1 MKKYSFEKIDN
12 IFVLGDCH
20 GEFKSFFHGIKE
32 HLRIKDDDKETPHP
46 KELELRA
53 RMEARRNRRNEDHLG
68 GHGLRFEAPP
78 TVRWNSSAKMSSN
91 SKSSKKGGFPYSNSI
106 FIFAGD
112 CGIGF
117 NKPKYYTDLF
127 EKFNKVLNYNNS
139 FIIFVRGNHDDPS
152 YFDGETINLSN
163 IKAVPDYSVISAKDH
178 NILCVGGAISI
189 DRTWR
194 KKQEDRIN
202 RFSVSNK
209 KKLYWD
215 GEAPVFNENALRE
228 IAENTVIDIVV
239 SHSSPSF
246 ATPEN
251 HGFIDE
257 WVDEDVNL
265 KSDIKNERI
274 VFDKIFNTLRELNS
288 QPKYWAYGHFDIMY
302 IEKRSDTMFR
312 AINDSFNPVNV
323 DKDIYEF
330 SKNEEAGKMKK
341 KLLKKATIK
350 KQVVEEPHDDWAEM
364 VLRANR
370 PDEEQENEQVEVEAE
385 NNDGLAYEL
394 GDGEAEAIMHD
405 RDNDATIEIGN
416 RGNLGRYFV
425 RFENNRGNGRIT
437 LDELRGNMANYL
449 RANTAATITTIPQ
462 DLYGNAVATVA
473 INNLDEAATRGI

>member
-1 MKKYSFEKIDN
+1 MKKYSFEKIEN
-12 IFVLGDCH
+12 VFVLGDCH
-20 GEFKSFFHGIKE
+20 GEFKNFFHNIKE
-32 HLRIKDDDKETPHP
+32 HLRVNDDDKETPHP
-46 KELELRA
+46 KEAELLA
-53 RMEARRNRRNEDHLG
+53 RIEARRNRRNEDPLR

-78 TVRWNSSAKMSSN
+78 TVRWNSSAKMPSN
-91 SKSSKKGGFPYSNSI
+91 GKSKKNFPYSNSI

-152 YFDGETINLSN
+152 YFDGEVINLSN
-163 IKAVPDYSVISAKDH
+163 IKAVPDYSVISVKGH

-215 GEAPVFNENALRE
+215 GEAPVFNEDALRE

-257 WVDEDVNL
+257 WADEDENL

-323 DKDIYEF
+323 DKDICEF
-330 SKNEEAGKMKK
+330 LRNEEAGKIKK
-341 KLLKKATIK
+341 KLKRATIK
-350 KQVVEEPHDDWAEM
+350 KQVVEEPHDDWVAE
-364 VLRANR
+364 VLRANDG
-370 PDEEQENEQVEVEAE
+370 PVDEEQHHIAEQENE
-385 NNDGLAYEL
+385 
-394 GDGEAEAIMHD
+394 GDEGFGAFI
-405 RDNDATIEIGN
+405 DNDATIEIGN
-416 RGNLGRYFV
+416 RRNLGRYFH
-425 RFENNRGNGRIT
+425 FANDGNNGRIAIN
-437 LDELRGNMANYL
+437 ELRENMLNEIRGNMANVETTIATIPYDGNL
-449 RANTAATITTIPQ
+449 YGNTVAATTITT
-462 DLYGNAVATVA
+462 
-473 INNLDEAATRGI
+473 NNLDEATTREIIHE

>member
-32 HLRIKDDDKETPHP
+32 HLRIKDDDKETPHQ
-46 KELELRA
+46 KELEFRA
-53 RMEARRNRRNEDHLG
+53 RIDARRNRHNEGPLR
-68 GHGLRFEAPP
+68 GHGLRFEVPP
-78 TVRWNSSAKMSSN
+78 TIRWNSSAKMPSN
-91 SKSSKKGGFPYSNSI
+91 GKSKKGFPYSNSI

-163 IKAVPDYSVISAKDH
+163 IKAVPDYSVISAKGH

-194 KKQEDRIN
+194 KKQENRIN
-202 RFSVSNK
+202 RFSVNNK

-215 GEAPVFNENALRE
+215 GEAPVFNEDALRE

-302 IEKRSDTMFR
+302 IEKRSDTVFR

-330 SKNEEAGKMKK
+330 SKNEEAGNMKK

-350 KQVVEEPHDDWAEM
+350 KQAIEELRNDWAEM
-364 VLRANR
+364 VLRADDEPVIEAFR
-370 PDEEQENEQVEVEAE
+370 QEEEQENEGEAE
-385 NNDGLAYEL
+385 NNNDDFAYDL
-394 GDGEAEAIMHD
+394 DAGVAEAIDD
-405 RDNDATIEIGN
+405 RNNDATIEIRN
-416 RGNLGRYFV
+416 RGNLGIRYFT
-425 RFENNRGNGRIT
+425 RFENNMGNGRIT
-437 LDELRGNMANYL
+437 FDELRRNSAN
-449 RANTAATITTIPQ
+449 AAATITTIPQ

-473 INNLDEAATRGI
+473 TNNLYEAATRGI